1 MKKLIVK
8 LILSFAAFLA
18 SNLWLMSKAATKG
31 AASFFI
37 SPVIEET
44 ILFILLQLV
53 VIVIYYISP
62 LTIKKFRIIY
72 WSISETFVAI
82 TFFFWG
88 IFIVGPIWFQ

>member
-37 SPVIEET
+37 SPVVEET
-44 ILFILLQLV
+44 IL
-53 VIVIYYISP
+53 
-62 LTIKKFRIIY
+62 
-72 WSISETFVAI
+72 
-82 TFFFWG
+82 
-88 IFIVGPIWFQ
+88 